1 MKESKTLANNVEK
14 NFHQREMFWNTK
26 GQCIKESNTLVDNA
40 ANNLLR
46 IEVLLNTKVQYM
58 KESNTLVGNAAN
70 NFPRGEILL
79 NTKGQYMKESNI
91 LVGYAA
97 NNFLRRVILQDTKS
111 LYIKANRNWKGQTG
125 WCWGVSRSFYFFC
138 CKWKV
143 LIFSQNYKMILL
155 GFVNWNSKFERDA
168 NGLGLVRWDMPIYCQ
183 LF

>member
-1 MKESKTLANNVEK
+1 M
-14 NFHQREMFWNTK
+14 
-26 GQCIKESNTLVDNA
+26 KESNTLVGNA

-58 KESNTLVGNAAN
+58 KESNTLVDNAANILLWIEVLLNTKEQFMKESNTLVGNAAN

-79 NTKGQYMKESNI
+79 KTKGQYMNESNI

-125 WCWGVSRSFYFFC
+125 WCWGVSRSFCFFC